1 MTCENSETPERITL
15 NAVLRQIDLL
25 KALVIAGEL
34 ELAASVGGRIAEH
47 IQTLHQ
53 ADLQDLQIALAR

>member
-1 MTCENSETPERITL
+1 MTCESPEPPERITL
-15 NAVLRQIDLL
+15 DAVLRQIDLL

-34 ELAASVGGRIAEH
+34 KLAASVGGRIVEH

-53 ADLQDLQIALAR
+53 ADLQDLQITLAP